1 MFSQG
6 AAKPPLAA
14 RQPQAHSDLGAVRLR
29 QGLEDVSHRSGI
41 GGDPLERRRLRQ
53 HRRLLDGE
61 LARSRARAGQ
71 IGSTLSSQT
80 HRPMAADVVST
91 GAPSPRTLLTV
102 QTVFSRVR
110 RILMILLP
118 AWPSRL
124 NVMSMPSPRR
134 NVCTRRRRPASA
146 RGFLGQPALLRETS
160 SPAQSAQA
168 IRRSEALPVQ
178 LRRSAMISRTQAAT
192 GSVSMTLSIAA
203 LRFA

>member
-1 MFSQG
+1 
-6 AAKPPLAA
+6 
-14 RQPQAHSDLGAVRLR
+14 
-29 QGLEDVSHRSGI
+29 
-41 GGDPLERRRLRQ
+41 
-53 HRRLLDGE
+53 
-61 LARSRARAGQ
+61 
-71 IGSTLSSQT
+71 
-80 HRPMAADVVST
+80 
-91 GAPSPRTLLTV
+91 
-102 QTVFSRVR
+102 
-110 RILMILLP
+110 MILLP

-168 IRRSEALPVQ
+168 IRRSEVLPVQ